1 MEDNVQ
7 DIQHDKIVLS
17 NLFEVL
23 SHIRAL
29 NADKLIQAL

>member
-7 DIQHDKIVLS
+7 DIQHDKIVLG

-23 SHIRAL
+23 SHIHAL
-29 NADKLIQAL
+29 NADELIQVL